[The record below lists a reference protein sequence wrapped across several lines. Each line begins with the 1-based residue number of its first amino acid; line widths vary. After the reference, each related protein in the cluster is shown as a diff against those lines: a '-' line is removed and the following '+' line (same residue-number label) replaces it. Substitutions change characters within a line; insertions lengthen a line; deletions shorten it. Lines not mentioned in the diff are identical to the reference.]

1 MRLLADV
8 GLDVML
14 TLKMIQFRLLSTL
27 QTI

>member
-14 TLKMIQFRLLSTL
+14 TSKMIQFRLLSTL